1 MQLHDSFTW
10 KRPGQ
15 CYINIT
21 SHPQRRTHYHH
32 HQVSANL
39 ADLSDYMY
47 LVVPVQHFTTGGE
60 TLKSS
65 ARAFCKSVHVNSR
78 PRIRE
83 PIRVT
88 IDDIRL
94 GHVPWRF
101 RGRRVTEWQ
110 KRDSLTLL
118 VFVHNISVSQL
129 SFNFGNGGG
138 H

>member
-1 MQLHDSFTW
+1 MQSRHILH
-10 KRPGQ
+10 K
-15 CYINIT
+15 I
-21 SHPQRRTHYHH
+21 
-32 HQVSANL
+32 
-39 ADLSDYMY
+39 
-47 LVVPVQHFTTGGE
+47 
-60 TLKSS
+60 
-65 ARAFCKSVHVNSR
+65 
-78 PRIRE
+78 
-83 PIRVT
+83 

-118 VFVHNISVSQL
+118 VFVHDISVSQL